1 MRSSLKDRHRS
12 PRALTNTCPADRLVP
27 AASTRYTRP
36 SGRAPR
42 LRPPVQLTARGLRR
56 PGWTDLNRGVEA
68 SAGSNGG
75 CRGRQATRPHPGV
88 APRDHGLAWR
98 GEAASAPAT
107 DLTCSGRRAEL
118 SRRARTLAVQKAPS
132 AVHAA
137 PSRRGR
143 IRPRDELPNPTQRR
157 VAESDPETS
166 CRIRPRDELPNPT
179 RRRQDQLP
187 TCAEARD
194 SRLVPRLAPSRGWC
208 LEMLVSRAWTPNGS
222 RFPR

>member
-143 IRPRDELPNPTQRR
+143 IRPRDELPNPT
-157 VAESDPETS
+157 
-166 CRIRPRDELPNPT
+166 